1 MLQEVSVVINWT
13 SFNRRSVN
21 TCHRGFRLLIQLQW
35 IHRNDRVRKW
45 IFFHRILHCPVR
57 PWFTMSA
64 IYFFLNRTRRSKG
77 FLFGLFL
84 VLSIVILS
92 TKRESSKFYIFFLK
106 IYLTPPFHYPS
117 EVYYR
122 FWVFPSHI
130 KDPLA
135 YITLLTRDIDISFVC

>member
-1 MLQEVSVVINWT
+1 MFQEVSVVINWT

-21 TCHRGFRLLIQLQW
+21 IRHRGFRLLIQLQW

-45 IFFHRILHCPVR
+45 IFFHWILHCPVR

-77 FLFGLFL
+77 LLFGLFL
-84 VLSIVILS
+84 VLSILILS
-92 TKRESSKFYIFFLK
+92 TKRESSKLYIFFKDL
-106 IYLTPPFHYPS
+106 IDTLFPYPS
-117 EVYYR
+117 EVYYK

-135 YITLLTRDIDISFVC
+135 YITVLTRDIDISFVC

>member
-45 IFFHRILHCPVR
+45 IFFHWILHCPVR

-84 VLSIVILS
+84 VLSILILS
-92 TKRESSKFYIFFLK
+92 TKRESSKFYIYFFKDLLDPPSPTLSK
-106 IYLTPPFHYPS
+106 FVINSGFSPPTSKTPL
-117 EVYYR
+117 
-122 FWVFPSHI
+122 HI
-130 KDPLA
+130 
-135 YITLLTRDIDISFVC
+135 